1 VPTTF
6 RERLSDQLLNTG
18 VELAA
23 ERELMTR
30 SLRAAARG
38 RPGYELAT
46 GSLLLA
52 QCVDTLLLWLSTRLR
67 PKQSARCGRV
77 ESS

>member
-1 VPTTF
+1 VPTTI
-6 RERLSDQLLNTG
+6 RERVSDRLLRTG

-30 SLRAAARG
+30 SLRAAARDQ
-38 RPGYELAT
+38 RDYERAA
-46 GSLLLA
+46 GQLLLA
-52 QCVDTLLLWLSTRLR
+52 QCVDTLLIWLSARLR
-67 PKQSARCGRV
+67 RKSLPRYRV